1 MTKIKIT
8 TTQNIDIE
16 YELATV
22 FDRLVAWMIDFA
34 VIIGY
39 VLIAMTVA
47 AAIWQGDLST
57 YGYIAFVTPAGLYH
71 LLSEILM
78 NGKSLGKMAMRI
90 KVVRLDGSPAHAG
103 NYLVRWFM
111 RVIECDPFFF
121 YGSIGIGAVTLSAKG
136 QRLGDVMAGT
146 TVIKEERKVG
156 MGDTIFARTQEDHE
170 IIFPSVSKLND
181 RDVNTLQDVL
191 RMYRKERNVK
201 VLNIAANKVCHVL
214 EVVPPGNMNAE
225 RFIHTVIRD
234 YNHLS

>member
-16 YELATV
+16 YDLATV
-22 FDRLVAWMIDFA
+22 FDRMVAWLIDFA

-47 AAIWQGDLST
+47 TAIWQSELST
-57 YGYIAFVTPAGLYH
+57 YGYIALVTPAGLYH
-71 LLSEILM
+71 LLSEMLM
-78 NGKSLGKMAMRI
+78 NGKSLGKMAMRL

-121 YGSIGIGAVTLSAKG
+121 FGSIGIGAITLNPKG
-136 QRLGDVMAGT
+136 QRLGDMIAGT

-156 MGDTIFARTQEDHE
+156 LRDTIFASTGEDYQAL
-170 IIFPSVSKLND
+170 FPTVSNLND

-191 RMYRKERNVK
+191 LLYRSERNLK
-201 VLNIAANKVCHVL
+201 LLNIAANKVCHVL
-214 EVVPPGNMNAE
+214 EIVPPGNMDAE
-225 RFIHTVIRD
+225 RFLRTVIRD
-234 YNHLS
+234 YNHIS